1 LFNLVGEMSE
11 FEVLSFF
18 SKEDVINGGWTVS
31 RRQDVA
37 GVSVAK
43 QVDLL
48 LLKTTKKVGLH
59 LEILFKSIVEGYQ

>member
-1 LFNLVGEMSE
+1 MFNLVGEMSE

-18 SKEDVINGGWTVS
+18 SKEDVIDGGRTVC
-31 RRQDVA
+31 RRQDVS

-59 LEILFKSIVEGYQ
+59 LEILFKSIVGDYQ